1 MSVIDADSGAVVP
14 DNATQPFPDPGET
27 ALDHAA
33 QSAGRVLRQYR
44 NSPNLQGLIA
54 GLSALAQRIEN
65 CLVQI
70 AALDAVTTT
79 NPSSTVDVNL
89 DVTGDLVGQS
99 RVLSDGTVLT
109 NGQYVAAIGL
119 RIARNHS
126 IASSPQFVAAVTGA
140 LAAIYG
146 ASPPPFRYY
155 DLGGMAIGMEFGT
168 GAVPDSAAVALIGD
182 GGVAPIAEG
191 VSVGR
196 EWYDAADWF
205 AFNEDAAT
213 GAKGFGLESDPSVG
227 GQLAMLF

>member
-65 CLVQI
+65 CLIQI
-70 AALDAVTTT
+70 AALDAVATT

-126 IASSPQFVAAVTGA
+126 IASSPQFVAAVTAA
-140 LAAIYG
+140 LAIIYG
-146 ASPPPFRYY
+146 GSPPTFRYY
-155 DLGGMAIGMEFGT
+155 DLGGMAAGMEFGT
-168 GAVPDSAAVALIGD
+168 GAVPDSASVALISD
-182 GGVAPIAEG
+182 GGIAPVAEG
-191 VSVGR
+191 VGIGR
-196 EWYDAADWF
+196 EWYDPAEWF
-205 AFNEDAAT
+205 GFDEDT
-213 GAKGFGLESDPSVG
+213 RSGSKGFGLESDPTAG
-227 GQLAMLF
+227 GRLAMLF